1 MGGSSRDLVEYARNT
16 FPGAGDALKDPT
28 KASGLIIVVAGAVS
42 FALALINFVLGQVS
56 LGITAL
62 IVALLAAGGGSA
74 WLAAEG
80 RRARAA
86 ERELPVSRPTR

>member
-1 MGGSSRDLVEYARNT
+1 MGGSSQGVLEYART
-16 FPGAGDALKDPT
+16 RIPGANETMRDPV

-42 FALALINFVLGQVS
+42 FALALINFALGQVG

-62 IVALLAAGGGSA
+62 IVALLAVGGGAA

-80 RRARAA
+80 RRARAG
-86 ERELPVSRPTR
+86 ERQLPITRPAR